1 MKKFILLLL
10 DKRRAVTLLL
20 TMLLLLGVILI
31 KKIPVSFFPKTSK
44 PTYYINISGTGM
56 TAEDMHEDFNSKIQ
70 GALTSVP
77 FLESHEVRYYS
88 SGFIQIILNF
98 PWRMD
103 LDKAESESENF
114 KTSIKS
120 IFPSSFNDPALYYS
134 DDGSSGYL
142 AVALYS
148 PKLSNAEI
156 YDQAVAI
163 LKDDINSV
171 PGIDFLDISPI
182 RQLKAEI
189 IIDPNALLS
198 YALNIDTVIS
208 RISSEYKTSSLGSF
222 RDGRRRFSLRTVG
235 SIDSIFELKNLP
247 IATISNRTLFLHDIA
262 EVNVF
267 YDLPNNVYRVN
278 GDPAIMIVAQPK
290 QGANIK
296 NMAEDVLERIHNK
309 LPAFSDTVEADVLV
323 NPAAFIDIAIEN
335 VLHSAITGAVLAM
348 IVTLAFLGI
357 FRNTFIV
364 ISAIPISII
373 YAFIF
378 LYNLDVSINLISLSG
393 LAISVGLSLDAA
405 IVIME
410 NIHRHRL
417 MDMQQPLPITL
428 EETIANATAEVA
440 QPVFMSAL
448 TSIAVFLP
456 LRFTSP
462 LASAILGDLALT
474 IILTLAASVF
484 VSFTAIPILSYY
496 LFRSRSSLRKQKDNS
511 IAPTTE
517 PPETIIMRLSGTLM
531 GFLSGGYRR
540 ILEFFLQ
547 SKIMS
552 GALLIITALL
562 FILSLFLV
570 RKIPFSII
578 EEPASASLIIDIRHS
593 DMDNI
598 NDFILAVE
606 PIEQQIVDLLGEE
619 NIDARFF
626 STRNNSQGQ
635 IFLNMINPRIAS
647 NSIAQLE
654 EALISDTTWTFSVE
668 PYNPAKMQI
677 PRTYALRIAVSGAK
691 KQEIFNYMD
700 RIADQA
706 QQIRRHND
714 HRAYTWVGTAPMTAP
729 TNELRFRLRD
739 EVSIEIPE
747 YSKNRLNILINNY
760 INGFKPITFVLEN
773 GQEIRPIFRFPEITS
788 AEDIG
793 NILVPYQDKAL
804 PISHFFD
811 ISEHG
816 GISNIIVVDQIEIT
830 EVRAMAQQNIPLTE
844 LAQFEKTLQERIT
857 ENIAFNPGYSYTFL
871 DATALI
877 KETIISLRSALIIS
891 VLLVFMI
898 LTVQFNSFLL
908 SLIILIAIPSGIM
921 GSILSLYIAKSTL
934 SINSMLGMI
943 LLGGISINN
952 SLLIV
957 DFFINDV
964 TSSSKKEAIIRASLL
979 RFSPILSTTVT
990 TLLGMLPIALALGDG
1005 SNVIQPLG
1013 IAVTGGLAL
1022 STCFTLLTIPVILSF
1037 VSIKGKGAYLK

>member
-1 MKKFILLLL
+1 MKQFILLLL
-10 DKRRAVTLLL
+10 AKRRAATLLL
-20 TMLLLLGVILI
+20 SLLVLLGVILI
-31 KKIPVSFFPKTSK
+31 QKIPVSFFPKTSK
-44 PTYYINISGTGM
+44 PTYYVNISGTNM

-77 FLESHEVRYYS
+77 SLESHEVRYYS

-103 LDKAESESENF
+103 LTKAESESENF
-114 KTSIKS
+114 TTSIKS
-120 IFPSSFNDPALYYS
+120 IFPSSFNDPVLYYS

-148 PKLSNAEI
+148 AKLTNAEI

-163 LKDDINSV
+163 LKDEINSV

-182 RQLKAEI
+182 RQLKAEV

-198 YALNIDTVIS
+198 YALNIDTVIN
-208 RISSEYKTSSLGSF
+208 RISSEYRTSSLGSF
-222 RDGRRRFSLRTVG
+222 RDGRRRFSLRTIG
-235 SIDSIFELKNLP
+235 AIDDIFELEHLP
-247 IATISNRTLFLHDIA
+247 VATVANRTLFLRDIA
-262 EVNVF
+262 EVNVY

-278 GDPAIMIVAQPK
+278 GEPAIMIVAQPK

-296 NMAEDVLERIHNK
+296 SMAEEILERIHNK
-309 LPAFSDTVEADVLV
+309 LPAFSEIVEADVLV
-323 NPAAFIDIAIEN
+323 NPAAFIDVAIDN
-335 VLHSAITGAVLAM
+335 VMNSALTGAVLAM

-357 FRNTFIV
+357 LRNTFIV
-364 ISAIPISII
+364 ISAIPISVI

-410 NIHRHRL
+410 NIHRHRIANL
-417 MDMQQPLPITL
+417 QSTTPVSI

-474 IILTLAASVF
+474 IILTLATSVF
-484 VSFTAIPILSYY
+484 VSFTVIPLLAYY
-496 LFRSRSSLRKQKDNS
+496 LFRKNPSFMKGNTADHS
-511 IAPTTE
+511 E
-517 PPETIIMRLSGTLM
+517 PPQTIIMRFSAMLM
-531 GFLSGGYRR
+531 GFLSKGYSR
-540 ILEFFLQ
+540 ILDFFLR

-552 GALLIITALL
+552 FSLLIITAFL

-570 RKIPFSII
+570 QKIPFSII
-578 EEPASASLIIDIRHS
+578 EEPASASLIVDIRHS

-606 PIEQQIVDLLGEE
+606 PIEEQIVNLLGKE
-619 NIDARFF
+619 NIEARFF

-635 IFLNMINPRIAS
+635 IFINMINPRAATTA
-647 NSIAQLE
+647 IAQLE
-654 EALISDTTWTFSVE
+654 EDLISDTTWTFSIA

-677 PRTYALRIAVSGAK
+677 PRTYALQIAVSGSK
-691 KQEIFNYMD
+691 KQEVFNYMD

-706 QQIRRHND
+706 QQIRRQNES
-714 HRAYTWVGTAPMTAP
+714 RAYTWVGTAPMTSP
-729 TNELRFRLRD
+729 TNELLFRLRD

-747 YSKNRLNILINNY
+747 YSKSRLNTLINNY
-760 INGFKPITFVLEN
+760 ISGFKPITFVLDN
-773 GQEIRPIFRFPEITS
+773 GQEIRPVFRFPEVTS
-788 AEDIG
+788 AEQIG
-793 NILVPYQDKAL
+793 NILVPYQNKAL
-804 PISHFFD
+804 PIKHFFD
-811 ISEHG
+811 ISEHS
-816 GISNIIVVDQIEIT
+816 GISNIMVVDKIEIT
-830 EVRAMAQQNIPLTE
+830 EVRATAQQNIPLTE
-844 LAQFEKTLQERIT
+844 LAQFEKMLQERIN
-857 ENIAFNPGYSYTFL
+857 ENISFQPGYSYTFL
-871 DATALI
+871 DATALM

-898 LTVQFNSFLL
+898 LTIQFNSFLL

-921 GSILSLYIAKSTL
+921 GSILSLYLAKSTL

-943 LLGGISINN
+943 LLGGIAINN

-957 DFFINDV
+957 DFFINDT
-964 TSSSKKEAIIRASLL
+964 TSSSKKEAIMRASLL

-1022 STCFTLLTIPVILSF
+1022 STCFTLLTIPVILSLAS
-1037 VSIKGKGAYLK
+1037 VKRKGDYVK